1 MKNIFSH
8 PEKSIAAKLIIAIGL
23 LMIVV
28 SFIFWYAILK
38 KQEKD
43 VMSIALKYGNSF
55 VDFTKQSLR
64 QSMLTFQPEETQNVL
79 ENLGTPEG
87 VQRVRIYNHKGTV
100 LFGSDKKTIGKP
112 VDKNS
117 VACKGCHV
125 DPEKSP
131 ALVQNPKKWAVYK
144 NGQGFTSLKLIDAIP
159 NEPACYT
166 ASCHAHPEDRK
177 ILGFVEA
184 TLSLALLDEAL
195 FKQGLALT
203 AYVIIFVLAVSLFLG
218 IILYKIVSK
227 PVNEL
232 VYGMQKVAGGDLDYS
247 VPIKSIDEMGV
258 LARTFNSMKKDL
270 KAARDQRE
278 KWAQTLEAEIAK
290 KTEEIRKTHAS
301 LVQTEKLASLGRM
314 AAGVAHEIN
323 NPLTGVVTFAHLL
336 KKKFPPDS
344 QEAQDID
351 IIIEQSER
359 CSKIIKNLLTFARA
373 TPSEKGKV
381 SINDVLRRTIFMVQN
396 QEKFHH
402 IKFNVNLEDS
412 QFIIVGDSSQFQQ
425 IFLNMFINAA
435 DAMGGRGNITVA
447 TRTITENSKPY
458 VEIEFTDEGTGI
470 KEKDLPKLFEP
481 FFTTKPVGKGTGLG
495 LSVSHGIVK
504 HFGGYIKVKSEVGK
518 GTSFFVRLPLPE
530 KNNHEKN
537 TGNR

>member
-28 SFIFWYAILK
+28 SFIFWYATLK
-38 KQEKD
+38 KQEED
-43 VMSIALKYGNSF
+43 IMSIALKYGDSF
-55 VDFTKQSLR
+55 VQFTKRSTR
-64 QSMLTFQPEETQNVL
+64 HSMLIYERDETQRVL
-79 ENLGTPEG
+79 ENLSTPEG
-87 VQRVRIYNHKGTV
+87 VHRVRIYDHSGTV
-100 LFGSDKKTIGKP
+100 LFCSRGSTVGKP
-112 VDKNS
+112 VDS
-117 VACKGCHV
+117 ASIACQGCHRN
-125 DPEKSP
+125 PGTSP
-131 ALVQNPKKWAVYK
+131 VLLREPKTWNVYK
-144 NGQGFTSLKLIDAIP
+144 DEKGNTAIKLIGTIP
-159 NEPACYT
+159 NEPDCYT
-166 ASCHAHPEDRK
+166 ASCHVHRQEEQT
-177 ILGFVEA
+177 LGFIEA
-184 TLSLALLDEAL
+184 DLSLALLDEAL

-218 IILYKIVSK
+218 IILYKIVSR
-227 PVNEL
+227 PVYEL
-232 VYGMQKVAGGDLDYS
+232 TDAMDHVANGDLGYS
-247 VPIKSIDEMGV
+247 VPIKSSDEIGM
-258 LARTFNSMKKDL
+258 LAKAFNAMIKDI

-278 KWAQTLEAEIAK
+278 QWTQTLEVEISK
-290 KTEEIRKTHAS
+290 KTDEIRKTHAN

-336 KKKFPPDS
+336 KKRFPAESDES
-344 QEAQDID
+344 QDLD

-373 TPSEKGKV
+373 TPTEKGKV

-402 IKFNVNLEDS
+402 IKFNVTLEDS
-412 QFIIVGDSSQFQQ
+412 QFVIVGDSSQFQQ

-435 DAMGGRGNITVA
+435 DAMGGRGNITVG
-447 TRTITENSKPY
+447 TRTIVEEKKPY

-470 KEKDLPKLFEP
+470 KKEDMLKLFEP

-504 HFGGYIKVKSEVGK
+504 HFGGNIKVKSEIGK
-518 GTSFFVRLPLPE
+518 GTSFFVRLPLPSSDA
-530 KNNHEKN
+530 KKSHE
-537 TGNR
+537 

>member
-1 MKNIFSH
+1 MRNIFSH
-8 PEKSIAAKLIIAIGL
+8 PEKSIAAKLIIATGL
-23 LMIVV
+23 LIVIV
-28 SFIFWYAILK
+28 SFIFWYATLK

-43 VMSIALKYGNSF
+43 IMSIALSYGDSF
-55 VDFTKQSLR
+55 IKFTKRSTR
-64 QSMLTFQPEETQNVL
+64 NSMLTYQPGETAEVL

-87 VQRVRIYNHKGTV
+87 VQRVRIYDHRGKI
-100 LFGSDKKTIGKP
+100 LFCSNKDNVGSFIDKK
-112 VDKNS
+112 S
-117 VACKGCHV
+117 VACTGCHA
-125 DPEKSP
+125 DPEKGPSLLP
-131 ALVQNPKKWAVYK
+131 EPKKWSVYK
-144 NGQGFTSLKLIDAIP
+144 DGSGSTSLKIISEIA
-159 NEPACYT
+159 NEPDCFT
-166 ASCHAHPEDRK
+166 ASCHVHSEAQE

-184 TLSLALLDEAL
+184 DLSLALLDKAL

-218 IILYKIVSK
+218 IINYKIVTNPVHELSK
-227 PVNEL
+227 
-232 VYGMQKVAGGDLDYS
+232 GMEHAAGGDLDYS
-247 VPIKSIDEMGV
+247 VQIKSVDEIGV
-258 LARTFNSMKKDL
+258 LAVTFNSMIKDL

-278 KWAQTLEAEIAK
+278 KWTQTLQDEIEK
-290 KTEEIRKTHAS
+290 KTEEIRKTHAN

-336 KKKFPPDS
+336 KKQFPPDS
-344 QEAQDID
+344 PHAQDLD

-381 SINDVLRRTIFMVQN
+381 SINDVLSRTIFMVQN

-402 IKFNVNLEDS
+402 IKFNTNLEAS
-412 QFIIVGDSSQFQQ
+412 QFVIVGDSSQFQQ

-435 DAMGGRGNITVA
+435 DAMGGRGNIFVA
-447 TRTITENSKPY
+447 TRTISEHGKTF
-458 VEIEFTDEGTGI
+458 VEIEFTDEGAGI
-470 KEKDLPKLFEP
+470 KEEDMAKLFEP

-504 HFGGYIKVKSEVGK
+504 HFGGSIKVKSEVGK
-518 GTSFFVRLPLPE
+518 GTSFFVRLPLSE
-530 KNNHEKN
+530 K
-537 TGNR
+537 